1 MEKEIKEIMEMAKTQ
16 VDENWPNG
24 EDAPIFENILTQFT
38 DLMVYVAG
46 KYYGFNGN
54 DSANR
59 DMVVSTI
66 INMMG
71 LTKEV

>member
-1 MEKEIKEIMEMAKTQ
+1 MEKEITEIIEMAKAQ

-24 EDAPIFENILTQFT
+24 DGAPTFENLLTQFT

-54 DSANR
+54 DPANR
-59 DMVVSTI
+59 DMVISTI

-71 LTKEV
+71 LTKEG

>member
-1 MEKEIKEIMEMAKTQ
+1 MEKEITEIIEMAKAQ

-24 EDAPIFENILTQFT
+24 EGAPIFENILTNFT

-54 DSANR
+54 DPANR
-59 DMVVSTI
+59 DMVISTI

-71 LTKEV
+71 LTKEA

>member
-1 MEKEIKEIMEMAKTQ
+1 MEKQIEEIIEMAKAQ

-24 EDAPIFENILTQFT
+24 EDAPTFENLLSQFT

-54 DSANR
+54 DPANR
-59 DMVVSTI
+59 DMVISTI

-71 LTKEV
+71 LNKEV

>member
-1 MEKEIKEIMEMAKTQ
+1 MEKEIKEIMDMAKAQ

-54 DSANR
+54 DPANNE
-59 DMVVSTI
+59 MVISTI

>member
-1 MEKEIKEIMEMAKTQ
+1 MEKEIEKIIEMAKAQ

-24 EDAPIFENILTQFT
+24 EGAPIFENILSQFT

-46 KYYGFNGN
+46 TYYGFNGN
-54 DSANR
+54 DPTNS
-59 DMVVSTI
+59 DMVISTI

-71 LTKEV
+71 LDNKA